1 MIIYLDRNIDVIV
14 FNTDDKEPYD
24 DIWDTLALDTAY
36 KIHVVLQYPKLC
48 YKEKRK
54 VRDDNLYDFL
64 SLLVELNTHGRP
76 IYVHLKEGTKLP
88 KQIESFC
95 YKGVTF
101 VKEKNV
107 KKYRF
112 GNIYLRLT
120 KKGYYHRV
128 SKDAYDNPNKWVQTV
143 FNV

>member
-1 MIIYLDRNIDVIV
+1 MVIYLDRNIDVIV

-36 KIHVVLQYPKLC
+36 KIHVVLQYPKLH
-48 YKEKRK
+48 YKER
-54 VRDDNLYDFL
+54 RQDRINNLYDFL

-76 IYVHLKEGTKLP
+76 IYVHLKEDAKLP

-128 SKDAYDNPNKWVQTV
+128 SKDAYDDPNRWVRTV